1 MPHRE
6 LIQIARGKKTVETV
20 EIHPK
25 TQSNFVSIDEE
36 GAITGVLPYELIAF
50 HDSGSSVLVKLKG
63 AKLYEITNG
72 YGDLLYFEYQG
83 ERHQQINLDFFLGD
97 VVRALNI

>member
-6 LIQIARGKKTVETV
+6 LIQVAKGKKTVETV

-36 GAITGVLPYELIAF
+36 GAITDVLPYEFIAF
-50 HDSGSSVLVKLKG
+50 HDSGSLVLVKLKG
-63 AKLYEITNG
+63 AKLYEVTNG
-72 YGDLLYFEYQG
+72 YGDLLFFEYQG
-83 ERHQQINLDFFLGD
+83 ERHQQINLDFFLGE
-97 VVRALNI
+97 VVRKLNI